1 MREVSCRRQQG
12 VAPAGGHTY
21 TFHFPL
27 THLHRNPAEPQP
39 AQTAAPEH
47 PHAPK
52 LQGDPQVW
60 RSRLHPST
68 HSRRVAYP
76 PSSCTTRAAAGRKIH
91 PRQNVKCVGA
101 TPGRPTPGRP
111 PGCVGATPGLWTPGL
126 CREKKVRGRHRATAP
141 REMGPPQEDQEKR
154 RFRVREC
161 GDLSTHREPR
171 NRTRRSVCEEDHTC
185 PEGEETGHQR
195 MKPESRRRSPESD
208 WFRRNPLMGRLP
220 KGFGP

>member
-101 TPGRPTPGRP
+101 TPGRPTPGLCRCDP
-111 PGCVGATPGLWTPGL
+111 RAMDPRAMPGEEGAWATSGDSSQGDGATP
-126 CREKKVRGRHRATAP
+126 RGP
-141 REMGPPQEDQEKR
+141 REEAVQGAGMWGPFHAQGAAESNAS
-154 RFRVREC
+154 VR
-161 GDLSTHREPR
+161 L
-171 NRTRRSVCEEDHTC
+171 
-185 PEGEETGHQR
+185 
-195 MKPESRRRSPESD
+195 
-208 WFRRNPLMGRLP
+208 
-220 KGFGP
+220 